1 MQRAKIT
8 LHWLSCQN
16 KTKQNGGEGS
26 GGDNGPRKS
35 RGSNWLQTGLDTGLV
50 I

>member
-16 KTKQNGGEGS
+16 KTKTMVVKVVGEIMVPVNLGVALT
-26 GGDNGPRKS
+26 
-35 RGSNWLQTGLDTGLV
+35 SNRA
-50 I
+50 